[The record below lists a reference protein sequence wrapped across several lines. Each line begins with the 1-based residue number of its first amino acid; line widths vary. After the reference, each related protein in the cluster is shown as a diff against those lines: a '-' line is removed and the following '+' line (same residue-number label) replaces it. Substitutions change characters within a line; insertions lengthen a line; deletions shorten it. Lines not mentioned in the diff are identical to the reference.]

1 MNKYNLKFLVSALS
15 IFFSATSHAATLQL
29 SVFENSAGVFSGTV
43 DIALI
48 DANTVVTTFNNTSL
62 QDGPVIESLHFE
74 SGVADWLSK
83 PLWTN
88 TDAPGNNKDDIV
100 FKLASKS
107 SGAPGGQNI
116 GWAVSHNSGDTSYK
130 LDASSPSPFNGLNSG
145 ELLQIEWAFTGDFD
159 MFIADINGGN
169 SRFAIHVHDCFGGNS
184 CSAVSAVPLPAAV
197 WLFGSGMLGLVVVAR
212 SKKSGSSYVERTF
225 SNIDGATYRESIDL
239 KAIYTAMVRG

>member
-15 IFFSATSHAATLQL
+15 IFFSAVSHAATLQL
-29 SVFENSAGVFSGTV
+29 SVFENSAGVFSGIV
-43 DIALI
+43 DIAQI

-74 SGVADWLSK
+74 SGVADWLSD
-83 PLWTN
+83 PVWTN

-116 GWAVSHNSGDTSYK
+116 DWAVSHKSGATAYK

-145 ELLQIEWAFTGDFD
+145 ESLQIEWDFTGNFD
-159 MFIADINGGN
+159 MFIADINGGD
-169 SRFAIHVHDCFGGNS
+169 SRFSVHVHDCFGSNS
-184 CSAVSAVPLPAAV
+184 CSAVSAVPVPAAA
-197 WLFGSGMLGLVVVAR
+197 WLFGSGLLGLAGVAR
-212 SKKSGSSYVERTF
+212 RKK
-225 SNIDGATYRESIDL
+225 NGAILIVQNKHFTSL
-239 KAIYTAMVRG
+239 KI